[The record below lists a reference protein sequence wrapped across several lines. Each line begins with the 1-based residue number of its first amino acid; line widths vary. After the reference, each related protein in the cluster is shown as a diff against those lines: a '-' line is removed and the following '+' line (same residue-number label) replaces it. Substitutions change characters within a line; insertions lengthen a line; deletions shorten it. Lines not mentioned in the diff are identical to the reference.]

1 MRLFCINGKVPL
13 QVLINNA
20 AIIPPAKLTHTQDGF
35 ECQFGTNH
43 LGHFYLTAL
52 LLPHILSTASA
63 SYSPRVVNVSSDAIQ
78 DPRIGPCIRLD
89 DPNYIL
95 RPDEYQR
102 MASYGISKAA
112 NTLHAR
118 EIARR
123 YQDKGLLAYSLHP
136 GGVQTGLFRNSPV
149 DLLLELGL
157 IDKEGRVLM
166 PERFKTVP
174 EGTST

>member
-1 MRLFCINGKVPL
+1 MWTIHA

-20 AIIPPAKLTHTQDGF
+20 AIVPPTNLTHTKDGF
-35 ECQFGTNH
+35 ESQFGTNH
-43 LGHFYLTAL
+43 LGHFFLTAL

-63 SYSPRVVNVSSDAIQ
+63 SYSPRIVNVSSDAIS
-78 DPRIGPCIRLD
+78 DPRVGLDIRLD
-89 DPNYIL
+89 DPNYML

-102 MASYGISKAA
+102 MVSYSLSKVA

-123 YQDKGLLAYSLHP
+123 YQDRGLLAYSLHP
-136 GGVQTGLFRNSPV
+136 GGVRTNLIRDSPA

-157 IDKEGRVLM
+157 IDKDGNVVR
-166 PERFKTVP
+166 PERFKTIA